1 MSLYSLYIDDAQTQ
15 AKDYAT
21 QAKEM
26 FEKFAAEQQR
36 TNATIHSKIVAAQ
49 DEENERLTQRE
60 RELDE
65 ERQRLTDAVITLGKE
80 KAALEVTV

>member
-1 MSLYSLYIDDAQTQ
+1 
-15 AKDYAT
+15 
-21 QAKEM
+21 M

-80 KAALEVTV
+80 KAALEVTPCSFLHDIIASQLTSFMF